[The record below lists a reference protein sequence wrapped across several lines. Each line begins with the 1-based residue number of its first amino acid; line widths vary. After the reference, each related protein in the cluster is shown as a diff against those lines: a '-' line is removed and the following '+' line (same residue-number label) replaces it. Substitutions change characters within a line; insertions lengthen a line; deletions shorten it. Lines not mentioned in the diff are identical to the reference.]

1 MIKSV
6 LFKSTRNGLLP
17 SSELREVLL
26 DVEVAL
32 NDIPWSYVKKDV
44 EMSILTPSSLLYLQ
58 LNALSQDYDL
68 RKRARYLL
76 KCKDA
81 SWLRWAAE
89 YFRGLCETHRLKYKG
104 SPNYTGKGNV
114 VIV

>member
-32 NDIPWSYVKKDV
+32 NIRPWSYVKKDV
-44 EMSILTPSSLLYLQ
+44 EMSIFTPSSLLYLQ
-58 LNALSQDYDL
+58 LNALSQDYDP
-68 RKRARYLL
+68 RKRAKYLL

-89 YFRGLCETHRLKYKG
+89 YLRGL
-104 SPNYTGKGNV
+104 
-114 VIV
+114 